1 MPLKLW
7 SSPAAAP
14 AALALAVVGLIVVA
28 LFVDVSPKVEGEF
41 FFADDDPQMQAS
53 QAVRERFPSGPQL
66 ILRVVD
72 RAGDRTGYLRRIAE
86 LTGELL
92 EVDGVESGFSVTT
105 DDPSSPL
112 YGRIL
117 LTPDPDATNIVLQ
130 ADETDPE
137 LLLPR
142 LEAVVERYESEEL
155 DVVIS
160 GVPAIV
166 EMIRRSLYR
175 DLVVFSLAAVLLFAL
190 LIGLVYRDVAV
201 VVGTLSTCLVSVS
214 VTLVV
219 VQVMGVPIGL
229 LTANL
234 VMIVFV
240 LTLSHVVFLT
250 ANWARALGSGAD
262 RVDALVRG
270 IRLTREASF
279 WSMVTTLLGFLSL
292 LIATARPL
300 RELGVAGAV
309 GTVTALIVAYAVY
322 PAFLGEWAKA
332 RVGAPERPGVDGG
345 RPRRGLT
352 AGIAVVVFA
361 IALGV
366 PRLNTDPSL
375 LTYFSEASEIREG
388 LDRIDADGGTST
400 LDIVVQGVDGGRVDS
415 APVFAA
421 MESLQTALEADQA
434 VGVVLSPTVLI
445 GHARTIPLAG
455 FLPVRM
461 LLDIASSERLG
472 GVGLGFVTP
481 ERDEARF
488 SLRMRE
494 TGRPSR
500 GAVMSRLR
508 DLVEDAGLE
517 PVLMAG
523 LYDLQSQ
530 LGKLIRSSLAI
541 GIGGLLLLFFGVA
554 LIVSRAPV
562 IAAKMWVSLIAIP
575 AVILGTF
582 GHLGIAVDIITSPAA
597 NIALAIGADSMIHL
611 VVRVRSLSAGGDA
624 APWSSGVRQIGRPV
638 VGATAI
644 ICAGF
649 GIFTLSSFP
658 PTQRFGLAVIVGTL
672 AAATMALVVLPRIAL
687 PKSAQVA

>member
-562 IAAKMWVSLIAIP
+562 IAAKMWVCLIAIP

>member
-1 MPLKLW
+1 M
-7 SSPAAAP
+7 AF
-14 AALALAVVGLIVVA
+14 AVVGLIVVA
-28 LFVDVSPKVEGEF
+28 FFVDVSPKVEGEF

-53 QAVRERFPSGPQL
+53 QAVREHFPSGSQL

-72 RAGDRTGYLRRIAE
+72 RVGDRTGYLSRIGQLTAE
-86 LTGELL
+86 LLD
-92 EVDGVESGFSVTT
+92 VDGVESGFSVTT
-105 DDPSSPL
+105 NDPSASPL

-117 LTPDPDATNIVLQ
+117 LTPDPSATNIVLQ

-137 LLLPR
+137 LLLPP
-142 LEAVVERYESEEL
+142 LEAVVERYESEDF

-160 GVPAIV
+160 GVPTIV

-175 DLVVFSLAAVLLFAL
+175 DLVVFSLAAVLVFAL
-190 LIGLVYRDVAV
+190 LIGVVYRDVAV
-201 VVGTLSTCLVSVS
+201 VAGTLSTCFVSVS

-234 VMIVFV
+234 VTIVFV

-250 ANWARALGSGAD
+250 ANWARALGSGNH
-262 RVDALVRG
+262 RSDALAQG
-270 IRLTREASF
+270 IRHTREASF
-279 WSMVTTLLGFLSL
+279 WSMATTLLGFLSL

-309 GTVTALIVAYAVY
+309 GTVTALGVAYSVY
-322 PAFLGEWAKA
+322 PAFLGRWAKA
-332 RVGAPERPGVDGG
+332 RVTALERPDLGG
-345 RPRRGLT
+345 RPRRGLLV
-352 AGIAVVVFA
+352 GLAVVVLA
-361 IALGV
+361 LALGV

-375 LTYFSEASEIREG
+375 LTYFAEESEIREG

-400 LDIVVQGVDGGRVDS
+400 LDIVVRDADGGRVDS

-421 MESLQTALEADQA
+421 MESLQTALEADPA

-455 FLPVRM
+455 FLPVSM
-461 LLDIASSERLG
+461 LFDIASGSQLG
-472 GVGLGFVTP
+472 RVGLGFVTP

-500 GAVMSRLR
+500 DAVMSRLR
-508 DLVEDAGLE
+508 DLVQDAGLE

-530 LGKLIRSSLAI
+530 LGKLIGSSLAI

-554 LIVSRAPV
+554 LIVSRAPAT
-562 IAAKMWVSLIAIP
+562 AAKMWVCLIAIP
-575 AVILGTF
+575 AVVLGTF

-611 VVRVRSLSAGGDA
+611 VVRVRAQQARGDT
-624 APWSSGVRQIGRPV
+624 APWASAVRQIGRPV
-638 VGATAI
+638 LGATAI
-644 ICAGF
+644 VCAGF

-658 PTQRFGLAVIVGTL
+658 PTQRFGLAVMVGTL
-672 AAATMALVVLPRIAL
+672 AAATMALVVLPRIAVS
-687 PKSAQVA
+687 KSARVV